1 MLMTMT
7 TMTLIAAGL
16 GSGLLW
22 LAVLGIAMLAVVL
35 YVPRRFSGPLTDF
48 ERRAARRGHRG
59 RSLLLSLVTPLATL
73 GGFVLL
79 FPPLVELHVPSQVVP
94 GSHAPVEGL
103 ERTFWS
109 SLAAHESIDGWTC
122 AVLSRVEP
130 YAGDEALAEAILA
143 AAASGFSGECPQ
155 RFDDPVGIT
164 KIELSLVEVAAR
176 AFILSGVAIQ
186 AGPRFEDPGPWD
198 VMRGTLKAR
207 VLGEVYLDGGD
218 REEYAGPVILHL
230 GRAML
235 DPRTGKIDVF
245 TVVREDACQLPPV
258 SLLEA
263 ADRKLVA
270 RYSLQPV
277 KPDDC
282 MPPSGEAW
290 RVVRM
295 IAECTE
301 GCKVPLTGDFVLAAG
316 DSGFIWTQVLVAGD
330 NAEVQ
335 VSGDDTFRT
344 AVARLD
350 GLSEFAAEMRA
361 RGLGLVHYAGSSGPI
376 ALRREGDDILLQ
388 REHGAGSEAGAVV
401 AVSTHPVLNQGP
413 FSWSGFADLP
423 VITCGTGAIRLH
435 GLAGVLDPGDDAYD
449 PSGFLATMQTITWAA
464 NQLKQERESQCL
476 VAPDPPPPVPGS
488 LAGPVLTAK
497 QIDAVVAAM
506 RRDREALGLVLLA
519 VAIFSVALGLRRSA
533 T

>member
-7 TMTLIAAGL
+7 TMTLLAAGL

-35 YVPRRFSGPLTDF
+35 YVPRRFSGPLTEF
-48 ERRAARRGHRG
+48 ERGAARRGHRG

-79 FPPLVELHVPSQVVP
+79 LPPLVELHVPSQVIP

-109 SLAAHESIDGWTC
+109 SLAVQESIEGWTC

-130 YAGDEALAEAILA
+130 HAGDDALAEAILA
-143 AAASGFSGECPQ
+143 AAASGFSGKCPQ
-155 RFDDPVGIT
+155 PFDDPVGIT

-207 VLGEVYLDGGD
+207 VLGEVHLDGGD
-218 REEYAGPVILHL
+218 REERTGPVILHL

-235 DPRTGKIDVF
+235 DPMTGKIDVF
-245 TVVREDACQLPPV
+245 AVVREDACQLPPV
-258 SLLEA
+258 SLLA
-263 ADRKLVA
+263 AGNRKRVS

-282 MPPSGEAW
+282 IPPPGEAW

-295 IAECTE
+295 TAECME
-301 GCKVPLTGDFVLAAG
+301 DCKVPLAGDFVLAVG
-316 DSGFIWTQVLVAGD
+316 DSEFIWTQVLVAGD

-335 VSGDDTFRT
+335 VAGDDSFRT

-350 GLSEFAAEMRA
+350 GLSEFAAEMRS
-361 RGLGLVHYAGSSGPI
+361 RGLGLVRYAGSGGLI
-376 ALRREGDDILLQ
+376 TLRREGDDIMLQ
-388 REHGAGSEAGAVV
+388 REDGAGNADGDVV
-401 AVSTHPVLNQGP
+401 KVAPHPVLGQGP
-413 FSWSGFADLP
+413 FSWSGFAELP
-423 VITCGTGAIRLH
+423 VITCGPDAIRLH

-464 NQLKQERESQCL
+464 NHLQQKGGSQCQ
-476 VAPDPPPPVPGS
+476 VAPAPPPPVPGS

-533 T
+533 I